1 MRLEVMQLTQKHES
15 TKRLLKTKYTRI
27 IKWIIITYLFTR
39 ALLETKHV

>member
-1 MRLEVMQLTQKHES
+1 MCLEVMQKHES